1 VKTAESYIDE
11 QKRQTEVFDEEI
23 PDVDISKLVGNQ
35 RRIFLKVISH
45 YQQILVGTNPPP
57 LTINIDGTAR
67 TGKSFL
73 ILAITKAL
81 NNIASEHGHMSLII
95 RIAPTGNAA
104 FNIHGTTI
112 HQSLSLLKSGIPP
125 LNNQP
130 KCQLQKRWE
139 NCKYIVL
146 DEKSMVGRKLLSRM
160 DARLRDAFPEKQNE
174 MFGGC
179 SILLLG
185 DFAQLPPVGDVPL
198 FNLHP
203 QVRGNPETVMAS
215 NKGRALYMSLTE
227 SITLDRIMR
236 QQGEDPPAVQFRQ
249 VLSNL
254 QSMEATEPDRQF
266 LNTRYVGNLSAE
278 DLAGFEDALHLCP
291 TNALV
296 DEINESKMSSSGK
309 PVLTLPARNKGPEAS
324 KASDD
329 DAEGLAEKLLLM
341 EGAKVML
348 TRNIWT
354 TKGLTNGSIGSIGT
368 NFNSRNSLIL

>member
-1 VKTAESYIDE
+1 
-11 QKRQTEVFDEEI
+11 
-23 PDVDISKLVGNQ
+23 
-35 RRIFLKVISH
+35 
-45 YQQILVGTNPPP
+45 
-57 LTINIDGTAR
+57 
-67 TGKSFL
+67 
-73 ILAITKAL
+73 
-81 NNIASEHGHMSLII
+81 MSPII

-112 HQSLSLLKSGIPP
+112 HQSLSLPKSGIPP
-125 LNNQP
+125 LNNQA
-130 KCQLQKRWE
+130 KSQLQKRWE

-236 QQGEDPPAVQFRQ
+236 QQGEDSPCGTIPSSPFQLTVH
-249 VLSNL
+249 
-254 QSMEATEPDRQF
+254 E
-266 LNTRYVGNLSAE
+266 GNR
-278 DLAGFEDALHLCP
+278 
-291 TNALV
+291 T
-296 DEINESKMSSSGK
+296 
-309 PVLTLPARNKGPEAS
+309 
-324 KASDD
+324 
-329 DAEGLAEKLLLM
+329 
-341 EGAKVML
+341 
-348 TRNIWT
+348 
-354 TKGLTNGSIGSIGT
+354 
-368 NFNSRNSLIL
+368 

>member
-1 VKTAESYIDE
+1 
-11 QKRQTEVFDEEI
+11 
-23 PDVDISKLVGNQ
+23 
-35 RRIFLKVISH
+35 
-45 YQQILVGTNPPP
+45 
-57 LTINIDGTAR
+57 
-67 TGKSFL
+67 
-73 ILAITKAL
+73 
-81 NNIASEHGHMSLII
+81 
-95 RIAPTGNAA
+95 
-104 FNIHGTTI
+104 
-112 HQSLSLLKSGIPP
+112 
-125 LNNQP
+125 
-130 KCQLQKRWE
+130 
-139 NCKYIVL
+139 
-146 DEKSMVGRKLLSRM
+146 MVGRKLFSRM

-185 DFAQLPPVGDVPL
+185 DFAQLPPVGDISL

-215 NKGRALYMSLTE
+215 NKGRALYITLTE

-266 LNTRYVGNLSAE
+266 LNTRYIDNLSAE
-278 DLAGFEDALHLCP
+278 ELEGFEDALNLCP
-291 TNALV
+291 TNALMN
-296 DEINESKMSSSGK
+296 EINESKMSSSGK
-309 PVLTLPARNKGPEAS
+309 PVLTLPAHNKGPEAS

-368 NFNSRNSLIL
+368 TFNSRNSLIL

>member
-1 VKTAESYIDE
+1 MTV
-11 QKRQTEVFDEEI
+11 
-23 PDVDISKLVGNQ
+23 
-35 RRIFLKVISH
+35 
-45 YQQILVGTNPPP
+45 
-57 LTINIDGTAR
+57 NIDSTAG

-73 ILAITKAL
+73 ISAITKAL
-81 NNIASEHGHMSLII
+81 NNLASERGHMSPII

-112 HQSLSLLKSGIPP
+112 HQSLSLPKSGIPP

-203 QVRGNPETVMAS
+203 QVCGNPETVMAS

-254 QSMEATEPDRQF
+254 QSMEVTEPDRQF

-278 DLAGFEDALHLCP
+278 ELEGFEDALNLCP

-309 PVLTLPARNKGPEAS
+309 PVLTLPAHNKGPEAS
-324 KASDD
+324 NASDD

-368 NFNSRNSLIL
+368 TFNSRNSLTLQKVSSLLQNKPHTKTFLQ

>member
-1 VKTAESYIDE
+1 MVRRGPGTRSTRSRLGQRDIDRDFDWKVSYNVYGADNVKAAESYIDE
-11 QKRQTEVFDEEI
+11 QKWQTEVFDEEI

-45 YQQILVGTNPPP
+45 YQQILAGTNPPP
-57 LTINIDGTAR
+57 LTINIDGTAG

-73 ILAITKAL
+73 ISAITKAL
-81 NNIASEHGHMSLII
+81 NNLASERGHMSPII

-112 HQSLSLLKSGIPP
+112 HQSLSLPKSGIPP

-185 DFAQLPPVGDVPL
+185 DFAQLPPVGDIPL

-215 NKGRALYMSLTE
+215 NKGRALYMALTE
-227 SITLDRIMR
+227 SITLDRIM
-236 QQGEDPPAVQFRQ
+236 
-249 VLSNL
+249 
-254 QSMEATEPDRQF
+254 
-266 LNTRYVGNLSAE
+266 
-278 DLAGFEDALHLCP
+278 
-291 TNALV
+291 
-296 DEINESKMSSSGK
+296 
-309 PVLTLPARNKGPEAS
+309 
-324 KASDD
+324 
-329 DAEGLAEKLLLM
+329 
-341 EGAKVML
+341 
-348 TRNIWT
+348 
-354 TKGLTNGSIGSIGT
+354 
-368 NFNSRNSLIL
+368 